1 MARLRDVIEA
11 VAWSRKV
18 ARKYDE
24 GFNETQTRYSL
35 IDPVLLSLGW
45 DVADPD
51 LVEAE
56 VEVDFHLGAFTWAD
70 YVLYREKSKNKIG
83 VVEAKKY
90 KGLREFGCNSKRPLK
105 DPCFKHFKEDE
116 RKQLYS
122 LTRSGFRVSRGRAI
136 LTDGIRW
143 EIYDSKFWKWGQ
155 GQDWNKKLRDR
166 SFLTSICLIRNQ
178 GVVSKTLYKYLQR
191 GSF

>member
-1 MARLRDVIEA
+1 MASLRDVIAA
-11 VAWSRKV
+11 VAWSRAV
-18 ARKYDE
+18 AREYDA

-35 IDPVLLSLGW
+35 IDPVLCALGW

-51 LVEAE
+51 CVNVE

-70 YVLYREKSKNKIG
+70 YVLYRGKSNNNIG

-90 KGLREFGCNSKRPLK
+90 KSLREFGCNLKRSLK

-143 EIYDSKFWKWGQ
+143 EIYDPRFWKPGQ
-155 GQDWNKKLRDR
+155 NWSKKLRDR
-166 SFLTSICLIRNQ
+166 SMLASVCLIRNQ
-178 GVVSKTLYKYLQR
+178 GVVSKTLYRYLR
-191 GSF
+191 RDSF